1 MTVTAEINIESP
13 TGRRLVKELEKH
25 KKVVKLSYPKPQE
38 DENNTGKT
46 YTFEEFEQNLFEE
59 FKKRYGVDIQDV

>member
-25 KKVVKLSYPKPQE
+25 KKVVKLSYNE
-38 DENNTGKT
+38 DIPTGAIPLDSAIDSMWNQLETKVG
-46 YTFEEFEQNLFEE
+46 YDLRNLQ
-59 FKKRYGVDIQDV
+59 K

>member
-25 KKVVKLSYPKPQE
+25 KKVVKLSYPKSQE
-38 DENNTGKT
+38 DENTNCKT
-46 YTFEEFEQNLFEE
+46 YSLEQFEQTLSEE
-59 FKKRYGVDIQDV
+59 FKKRYGVDIEEV